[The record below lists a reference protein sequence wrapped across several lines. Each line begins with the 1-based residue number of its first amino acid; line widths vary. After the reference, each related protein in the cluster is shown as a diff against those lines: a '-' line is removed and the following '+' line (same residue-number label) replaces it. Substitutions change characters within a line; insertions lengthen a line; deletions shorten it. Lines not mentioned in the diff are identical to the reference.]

1 MLNVDEIAKFID
13 KKSFV
18 DNYNALKDNI
28 VKINP
33 VYVIGTLRAFGF
45 KKWTSGIKPDGGKEV
60 KVESFTNWWKR
71 MGNELMSAKVDPTQ
85 TLSDSIKNKNFP
97 KVHQGEN
104 LIPEP
109 PENLELFLKLLVDYI
124 NNNEFVLNPQDKSS
138 VINARPIT
146 SLIPELTEEQ
156 RKDLYSQEFV
166 QDKGGRKFRNT
177 FYKSPMSKR
186 DDETLSSALKL
197 STNIPRLR
205 SSGFKENIYGLGL
218 LYDFLN
224 MMGGSNMLV
233 GGGVEPALEKN
244 VLEDILK
251 NSNIDIKNNDLNKL
265 YSELK
270 PCSRTA
276 IETYR
281 NVKNVLKRRGKN
293 LDDGLDKSLVEL
305 ILKLFEAENSL
316 SIQLNLLAKYSRIL
330 NSVSEEVA
338 AETITMD
345 SVTEAVQKYELLER
359 KKDKKNNRFVEL
371 VMEILDGSEYA
382 GFGPRY
388 TSL

>member
-1 MLNVDEIAKFID
+1 M
-13 KKSFV
+13 
-18 DNYNALKDNI
+18 
-28 VKINP
+28 
-33 VYVIGTLRAFGF
+33 
-45 KKWTSGIKPDGGKEV
+45 
-60 KVESFTNWWKR
+60 
-71 MGNELMSAKVDPTQ
+71 
-85 TLSDSIKNKNFP
+85 
-97 KVHQGEN
+97 
-104 LIPEP
+104 
-109 PENLELFLKLLVDYI
+109 
-124 NNNEFVLNPQDKSS
+124 
-138 VINARPIT
+138 
-146 SLIPELTEEQ
+146 
-156 RKDLYSQEFV
+156 
-166 QDKGGRKFRNT
+166 
-177 FYKSPMSKR
+177 
-186 DDETLSSALKL
+186 
-197 STNIPRLR
+197 
-205 SSGFKENIYGLGL
+205 
-218 LYDFLN
+218 
-224 MMGGSNMLV
+224 